1 MKSGQRRIE
10 PDDGQE
16 MQQKWHC
23 GSIAL
28 SPGAM
33 ENDKLSTAVWKLGE
47 NGTHTHTRA
56 REEESNSVLP
66 NAEGMKAH
74 NL

>member
-1 MKSGQRRIE
+1 MKSRQRRIA

-28 SPGAM
+28 SPRAM
-33 ENDKLSTAVWKLGE
+33 ENDKLSTALWKLGE
-47 NGTHTHTRA
+47 NGTHTHARA
-56 REEESNSVLP
+56 EESNSVLP
-66 NAEGMKAH
+66 NAEGMKAQH